1 MHDNS
6 VQENLINWK
15 IWLPENC
22 LPTQNDAQN
31 DSILVAN
38 TQLIFFSIQV
48 GSFEVVLPMKEVNQ
62 VTPCGKKRKSY
73 EFLNQT
79 HSFRKNYLEPENPMA
94 WMEKMDDDY
103 DDEFLKLDWIRVFHF
118 L

>member
-1 MHDNS
+1 MHDIS

-31 DSILVAN
+31 DSIWVAN

-48 GSFEVVLPMKEVNQ
+48 GSFEVVLPMKEVTQ
-62 VTPCGKKRKSY
+62 VTLLLWKKEEK
-73 EFLNQT
+73 FLNQP
-79 HSFRKNYLEPENPMA
+79 HSFRKNDLEPENPMA
-94 WMEKMDDDY
+94 WMEKWMMIMMMN
-103 DDEFLKLDWIRVFHF
+103 F
-118 L
+118 